1 MAHLNSNRPEVASPR
16 QAAVPTLLKTIAAAA
31 AIGILAGCTAPES
44 NMPWGAPA
52 SWEGNPSI
60 PGMSGDR

>member
-1 MAHLNSNRPEVASPR
+1 MAHLKSDRPEVTASAP
-16 QAAVPTLLKTIAAAA
+16 AAILKLMKALAAAA
-31 AIGILAGCTAPES
+31 AIGFLAGCTAPES

-52 SWEGNPSI
+52 PWEGNPSI